1 MSPYLFR
8 SAKGADTRRETVKEF
23 ACPWRSALDT
33 VPVLREF
40 LGSSHKIGRA
50 AAFALIIVSLAP
62 ASRLS
67 AQEIAPAKVAIINVQ
82 MAVSE
87 TAEIKKAVAELQTKF
102 SPRQKT
108 IEALQKELQDIQKQ
122 GATPNIQPQQE
133 ASLQAQFTTKQKQLQ
148 RLSEDLQT
156 DVNAERQDI
165 LGRTGRQMAVVVKKL
180 AEERGLDVVID
191 VTNLLYFKPALD
203 ITPVATAAY
212 DKAYPVK

>member
-1 MSPYLFR
+1 M
-8 SAKGADTRRETVKEF
+8 G
-23 ACPWRSALDT
+23 
-33 VPVLREF
+33 
-40 LGSSHKIGRA
+40 
-50 AAFALIIVSLAP
+50 AFALFAPMIVLV
-62 ASRLS
+62 ASVNRLS
-67 AQEIAPAKVAIINVQ
+67 AQEIAPAKIAIINVQ
-82 MAVSE
+82 LAVSE
-87 TAEIKKAVAELQTKF
+87 TAEIKKAVAELQNKF

-122 GATPNIQPQQE
+122 GAAPNIQPGQE

-180 AEERGLDVVID
+180 AEDKGLDVVVD

-203 ITPVATAAY
+203 ITALATAAY